1 VVGAQSENRP
11 IPLLPSQK
19 FSTKCPYPTAACD
32 LPGSVGGLCPSTVAD
47 RTAHRVVS
55 CRVVSCRVVSCRV
68 GIVTMVDNRRGDFG

>member
-19 FSTKCPYPTAACD
+19 FSTKCPYPTATCD

-47 RTAHRVVS
+47 RTAHRVM
-55 CRVVSCRVVSCRV
+55 SCRV